1 VSLGVSRIEKP
12 VSSKEGDG
20 DEFDA
25 FFRAER
31 DRLVAQAFLLVGESH
46 AAQDLAQ
53 RTFERAWGHWNKIR
67 RYEQPG
73 AWARRV
79 LFNMALN
86 ERRHWGREQP
96 LGDKEPDAAEA
107 PEEHLE
113 LVSALRLLPPDQR
126 RAIVMHDALGFSV
139 AEVAGELGVPEG
151 TVKSWLSRGRSRL
164 AQELERS
171 PSPSGEHKGGSRA
184 R

>member
-1 VSLGVSRIEKP
+1 MQGRNEKP

-20 DEFDA
+20 DDFDA

-31 DRLVAQAFLLVGESH
+31 DRLVAQAFLLVGEIH
-46 AAQDLAQ
+46 TAQDLAQ
-53 RTFERAWGHWNKIR
+53 RTFERAWRHWNKIG

-96 LGDKEPDAAEA
+96 LGDKEPDAECP

-113 LVSALRLLPPDQR
+113 LVAALRLLSPDQR
-126 RAIVMHDALGFSV
+126 RAVVMHDALVFSV
-139 AEVAGELGVPEG
+139 GEVANELGVPEG
-151 TVKSWLSRGRSRL
+151 TVKSWLSRARSRL
-164 AQELERS
+164 SQELERS
-171 PSPSGEHKGGSRA
+171 PAGSGEHKGGSRA